1 MSRCHLSPL
10 MFFMV
15 VVVTLVCAIPSDLI
29 AIPKFLPRGPRAVE
43 GLDSVLADYVAETP
57 EDAFKGLSTREKY
70 ALEAMLVVMLNVPPG
85 TEKRQHNAKEQALA
99 RALRAAVL
107 SQHKYGYNT
116 TEAWREIE
124 AAYHRHRPGVRLS
137 RGEDKAASEIKL
149 HIQKFFMSSFW
160 SRLSRN
166 RSRGTLFVAVG
177 TGVEI
182 LLKRIGIEGVGSTS
196 SVVEI
201 LWLTHRVFTD
211 IMEYM
216 DTECYLPTFWPFSCF
231 IPDHCVQLAYVEQLN
246 IIQSKWYCWF
256 ASSSD

>member
-1 MSRCHLSPL
+1 MSSLSLL
-10 MFFMV
+10 MFLMMV
-15 VVVTLVCAIPSDLI
+15 AVVALVCGIPSDLI
-29 AIPKFLPRGPRAVE
+29 AIPKFLPRSPRAVE
-43 GLDSVLADYVAETP
+43 GLDSVLAYYVDETP
-57 EDAFKGLSTREKY
+57 EDAFKGLSIREKY

-85 TEKRQHNAKEQALA
+85 TEKRQYNAKEQALA

-107 SQHKYGYNT
+107 FKHKSGYNT

-137 RGEDKAASEIKL
+137 RGEDNAASEMKL
-149 HIQKFFMSSFW
+149 VLQKFFMSSFW

-166 RSRGTLFVAVG
+166 RSRGTLYVAVG

-182 LLKRIGIEGVGSTS
+182 LLKQVGLEGLGSAG

-201 LWLTHRVFTD
+201 LWLTHRLFEDV
-211 IMEYM
+211 MEYM

-231 IPDHCVQLAYVEQLN
+231 IPDHCIQLAYVEQLN